1 MGKGWGGKHISK
13 QLFPITPEGLVEV
26 GATELGEDFLA
37 IPPDPPFI
45 FLAKSPRLVFLPKAS
60 AGTRIHVKQSYGRVF
75 KLTDRCLD
83 VLHAQMWLKL
93 RYHEAV
99 IICQSASSYD

>member
-1 MGKGWGGKHISK
+1 MGKGWGKHISK

-45 FLAKSPRLVFLPKAS
+45 FLAKSPMLVFLPKAS
-60 AGTRIHVKQSYGRVF
+60 TGTRIHVKQSSGRV
-75 KLTDRCLD
+75 LNYIWTLSTHNR
-83 VLHAQMWLKL
+83 
-93 RYHEAV
+93 
-99 IICQSASSYD
+99 